1 MQSQE
6 VFHLNRQP
14 FGTRLNLKDLQ
25 KQYDGRL
32 ILDHINLQITPGE
45 FIAVVGRSGTGK
57 STLLRLIAG
66 IEKTSG
72 GKIIQD
78 GEFLTGINSAARMMF
93 QESRL
98 LPWKKVFQNVA
109 LGIRDKRHR
118 KEKTELMLEKVGLD
132 QYKDEWPRILSGGQR
147 QRVALARALV
157 SRPRLLLLDEPL
169 GALDAFT
176 RIEMQKLIEEL
187 WQEQK
192 FTALLVTHDV
202 EEAVTLADRVIL
214 LKDGKVATD
223 IPVTLPRPRQ
233 RDDARFSSLTGRIL
247 KEIMDTAQ
255 PCRNESSA
263 SSHSPVNPANK
274 LPEPSRL

>member
-1 MQSQE
+1 

-14 FGTRLNLKDLQ
+14 FGTRLNLKNLQ

-32 ILDHINLQITPGE
+32 ILDHINLQINPGE

-66 IEKTSG
+66 IEKPSG

-78 GEFLTGINSAARMMF
+78 GEFLTGVNPAARMMF

-109 LGIRDKRHR
+109 LGIRDKQQR
-118 KEKTELMLEKVGLD
+118 KEKTELMLEKVGLSP
-132 QYKDEWPRILSGGQR
+132 YKDEWPRILSGGQR

-223 IPVTLPRPRQ
+223 IPVNLPRPRQ
-233 RDDARFSSLTGRIL
+233 RDDARFSSLAGRIL
-247 KEIMDTAQ
+247 NEVMDTAQ
-255 PCRNESSA
+255 PGRNESSA
-263 SSHSPVNPANK
+263 SSHSPEKPSNL

>member
-1 MQSQE
+1 

-32 ILDHINLQITPGE
+32 ILDHINLQINPGE

-66 IEKTSG
+66 IEKTSSG
-72 GKIIQD
+72 NIIQD
-78 GEFLTGINSAARMMF
+78 GEFLTGVNPAARMMF

-109 LGIRDKRHR
+109 LGIRDKQQR
-118 KEKTELMLEKVGLD
+118 KEKTELMLEKVGLSP
-132 QYKDEWPRILSGGQR
+132 YKDEWPRILSGGQR

-233 RDDARFSSLTGRIL
+233 RDDAHFSSLAGRIL
-247 KEIMDTAQ
+247 NEVMDTSQ
-255 PCRNESSA
+255 PGRNESSA
-263 SSHSPVNPANK
+263 SSHSPEKPSNW